1 MFPDCMLTI
10 SSLPTGN
17 HSATERPWLKFFAPR
32 LQVAL
37 DEAAGTEG
45 TYEVVVSREDKEP
58 LEVV

>member
-1 MFPDCMLTI
+1 MLTI